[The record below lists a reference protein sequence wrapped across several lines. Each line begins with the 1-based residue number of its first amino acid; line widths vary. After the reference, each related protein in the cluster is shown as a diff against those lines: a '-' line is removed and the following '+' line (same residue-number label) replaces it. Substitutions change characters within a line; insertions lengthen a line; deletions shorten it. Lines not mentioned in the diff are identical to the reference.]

1 MVVVSNG
8 DDRVCV
14 DEVVCRRLGLWWIR
28 VRAGV
33 HVVQCWINRLVQAC
47 MASGLRCTQKF
58 YQAC

>member
-14 DEVVCRRLGLWWIR
+14 DEVVSRRLGLWWVR
-28 VRAGV
+28 VRTGV
-33 HVVQCWINRLVQAC
+33 HVMQCWITRLVQAC
-47 MASGLRCTQKF
+47 HASGLRCTQEL